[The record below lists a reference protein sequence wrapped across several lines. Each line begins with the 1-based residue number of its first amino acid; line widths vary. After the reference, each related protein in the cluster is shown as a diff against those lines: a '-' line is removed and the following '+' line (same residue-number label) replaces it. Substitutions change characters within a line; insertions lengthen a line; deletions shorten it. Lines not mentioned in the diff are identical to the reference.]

1 MNIAAW
7 IRVVLGGL
15 ALVLAGRIEAD
26 VGTPTARP
34 LVDRGYGKNP
44 PYNQFEGIE
53 PHGQDQNKWL
63 TRLMECN
70 PKVQERGWI
79 RVGSPQVY
87 SRQLV
92 YRDRAEEIQFL
103 SDRLKTTREFHLKY
117 QGVVDARFYE
127 ALAVQLAA
135 NFDPGSGKIL
145 DQQQKNLLQT
155 AQQQGAVS
163 GLQNE
168 INLLNLRQQLVTTTN
183 LLNKLEKE
191 QATTGATQTP
201 ATQQDP
207 VTAQQVKDLQS
218 QIQSLQQQINNLSTP
233 VVGSQGNIMKPA
245 ADPTGGGKPP
255 STVLGTGGA
264 GASTADKAGLTG
276 IEEEKS
282 ILEVRRFLQ
291 NERRRLTFDDMH
303 DASGSITMELGM
315 LVTLVPP
322 KGKDAYALLEISVEK
337 PDGRDNQDYNYGLLL
352 QRWADYMAPA
362 IQAERDLLTVR
373 YANGMMPPNEKL
385 MQVADAMV
393 TQNTKEGAP
402 ADNRESLKTLRV
414 NPSGLTDLNQTLREN
429 SLLPSLPNGG
439 KTHGWQAIPHLLDSL
454 NKSFTHPNSA
464 INDMAMPGVPAAAG
478 GTRTIKPELMKKY
491 LSLYYGED
499 FMKAFETY
507 QKSSINEIPAAV
519 KHMCFR
525 FLNWTDRGVKVLAVD
540 PAEQAQNISMLG
552 ATQSVRDTVL
562 SLNAM
567 LSGGV
572 KGSARS
578 DFYRDSQLYM
588 QSVNRKPLAVGFV
601 NGALSEPSFGWVLGP
616 RFEVAMKRRW
626 YQLGFLGE
634 PRPTQGFSHEPTAHQ
649 VQVVISLPTWIPRL
663 MLKVKAHW
671 IDSKTG
677 LPLGPINTPHVV
689 SDDYQIP
696 FPNYHT
702 QSDCAARIPVSLEP
716 DYAALTEGLL
726 DYLHGKR
733 RPPRIF
739 LQDANERF
747 ILSTSDAK
755 THHLV
760 LLGKDLWRTPAVYL
774 DSMPAASVEV
784 MPGLA
789 GVVATFD
796 ALPPSDDNFY
806 NVTVST
812 TGGFDSIPNI
822 VMAPGGK
829 SSAPGTPDAPV
840 LPQISLGVRQ
850 MTHDY
855 SAAIAEPANALS
867 IPLSIVKNPYPVIP
881 PERYLVASLGSPGVG
896 ALAAITVANNGL
908 MAKPKAAT
916 ALVSQIDGLT
926 SAAPAANAVKLLCN
940 VTMAPVQDPGTQDT
954 VYRNVLVGDREIVL
968 FKNEDAK
975 KFLIKATTSPVGE
988 YDLSKSKI
996 VELTP
1001 PERVPEDYLLYAF
1014 PDYATALRKGR
1025 LKLRITPTAGTA
1037 APLDLDPVPTGN
1049 LNFQLPDVPK
1059 ATALYGLKKGSTKA
1073 VLKGELI
1080 DPATPDKVKF
1090 QLSSNLTLSI
1100 PEPP

>member
-1 MNIAAW
+1 MDLSFNTVHPMNIATW
-7 IRVVLGGL
+7 IRVILGGL
-15 ALVLAGRIEAD
+15 MLVLIGRIEAD
-26 VGTPTARP
+26 EGVPRAQP
-34 LVDRGYGKNP
+34 LVDTGYGKNP
-44 PYNQFEGIE
+44 PYDQFVGIE
-53 PHGQDQNKWL
+53 PHGRDQNKWL

-70 PKVQERGWI
+70 PKVQQRGWI

-103 SDRLKTTREFHLKY
+103 SDRLKATREFHLKY

-127 ALAVQLAA
+127 ALAVQLAV

-155 AQQQGAVS
+155 AQQQGAIS

-183 LLNKLEKE
+183 MLNKLEKE

-207 VTAQQVKDLQS
+207 VTAQQVKDLQQ
-218 QIQSLQQQINNLSTP
+218 QIQSLQQQINSLSTP

-245 ADPTGGGKPP
+245 ADPPSGGKPA

-264 GASTADKAGLTG
+264 GASMVDGSKVGLTG

-303 DASGSITMELGM
+303 DASGSVTMELGM

-352 QRWADYMAPA
+352 QRWADYLAPA
-362 IQAERDLLTVR
+362 IQAERDLMAVR
-373 YANGMMPPNEKL
+373 FKNGMMPPNEKF
-385 MQVADAMV
+385 MQVANAMV
-393 TQNTKEGAP
+393 EANKHEKATRTGPAVLRGVLNTTRNSP
-402 ADNRESLKTLRV
+402 SL
-414 NPSGLTDLNQTLREN
+414 LTDLNQALRAH
-429 SLLPSLPNGG
+429 SQLPALPAG
-439 KTHGWQAIPHLLDSL
+439 KTALSTQALMKAADISGL
-454 NKSFTHPNSA
+454 FTQP
-464 INDMAMPGVPAAAG
+464 DGG
-478 GTRTIKPELMKKY
+478 GTKNETGTGTGASTTMVGEKEINPELMQKY

-507 QKSSINEIPAAV
+507 QNSNTNEIPPAV
-519 KHMCFR
+519 KTMCFR

-578 DFYRDSQLYM
+578 DFYRDSQMYM

-649 VQVVISLPTWIPRL
+649 VQVVLSLPTWIPRL

-696 FPNYHT
+696 FPNFQT

-726 DYLHGKR
+726 DYVHGKR

-774 DSMPAASVEV
+774 DSMPATSVEV

-796 ALPPSDDNFY
+796 ALPPSDDNAY
-806 NVTVST
+806 NVTIST

-822 VMAPGGK
+822 VLAP
-829 SSAPGTPDAPV
+829 
-840 LPQISLGVRQ
+840 
-850 MTHDY
+850 
-855 SAAIAEPANALS
+855 
-867 IPLSIVKNPYPVIP
+867 
-881 PERYLVASLGSPGVG
+881 
-896 ALAAITVANNGL
+896 
-908 MAKPKAAT
+908 
-916 ALVSQIDGLT
+916 
-926 SAAPAANAVKLLCN
+926 
-940 VTMAPVQDPGTQDT
+940 
-954 VYRNVLVGDREIVL
+954 EI
-968 FKNEDAK
+968 
-975 KFLIKATTSPVGE
+975 
-988 YDLSKSKI
+988 
-996 VELTP
+996 
-1001 PERVPEDYLLYAF
+1001 
-1014 PDYATALRKGR
+1014 GR
-1025 LKLRITPTAGTA
+1025 AH
-1037 APLDLDPVPTGN
+1037 V
-1049 LNFQLPDVPK
+1049 
-1059 ATALYGLKKGSTKA
+1059 
-1073 VLKGELI
+1073 
-1080 DPATPDKVKF
+1080 
-1090 QLSSNLTLSI
+1090 
-1100 PEPP
+1100 